1 MAQARHQTDSLVNPS
16 QRPPPSTVPFTSAPV
31 KTSTGNIEDPYRSN
45 VLKRPRDEDS
55 AGEEA
60 GTSNDAP
67 APKRR
72 VKVSQDVLYRIVV
85 PSRQIGKVI
94 GRVGHRIQ
102 KIREETKAT
111 IKIADAVVVSNL
123 MCFRILRKLG
133 SGNFIFRAC
142 STSTQSTCRN
152 EKFKLANLNYIYR
165 YIYIYE

>member
-1 MAQARHQTDSLVNPS
+1 MAQAQHHTDSLVNPN
-16 QRPPPSTVPFTSAPV
+16 QRPPPTTVPITTSAVVSVPV
-31 KTSTGNIEDPYRSN
+31 QTSTATIEDPYRSN
-45 VLKRPRDEDS
+45 VLKRPRDEYS
-55 AGEEA
+55 GAEEA

-67 APKRR
+67 AAKRR

-123 MCFRILRKLG
+123 IP
-133 SGNFIFRAC
+133 
-142 STSTQSTCRN
+142 
-152 EKFKLANLNYIYR
+152 
-165 YIYIYE
+165 